1 MIRKPT
7 MQMFLP
13 NGTSTSA
20 QMAAFASYSANLASI
35 PKTTQ
40 NAPALNTSMIGR
52 IHNAKS
58 GCGSCGKK

>member
-1 MIRKPT
+1 MRNPT

-20 QMAAFASYSANLASI
+20 QMAAFASYSANLASV
-35 PKTTQ
+35 PKTIKT
-40 NAPALNTSMIGR
+40 APALNTSMIGR

-58 GCGSCGKK
+58 GCGSCGRK